1 MSVEQLE
8 GRESRDGRE
17 SPERQPLLDFPLS
30 RRGDVLPEECTR
42 LRETAPVARVRTLT
56 GDPAWL
62 VSSYALARQVLEDE
76 RFSLKD
82 TANPGVP
89 RQYALTIPPEVVDN
103 MGNINSAG
111 LRNAVMKA
119 LNPRQ
124 RGLRGRLRAQAGEL
138 LDQLVAEGAPADLR
152 AGFADPFSA
161 ALHAL
166 VLGVPFED
174 WRRLMSGLDV
184 AFMTAREPFAD
195 SALNWYKDVG
205 YFAGQ
210 LRAQL
215 ALEAEE
221 RTGLL
226 GTFAGLREQDP
237 ESAHLTDEMFA
248 TVAVS
253 LFGAGAVSTSAF
265 LVLAVLALLQRPEL
279 IGYLRTHPERM
290 GAAVDELLRWNLS
303 VGDGLPRIATEDVR
317 VGDVLVKE
325 GELVLVLLEGANFDP
340 EAFENPQE
348 LDLERKS
355 RNAHL
360 AFGAGRHFCPASALG
375 RAHAE
380 IALEVLVER
389 LPGLRLAVPAEN
401 LVWRTG
407 FIKRLPERL
416 PVAW

>member
-8 GRESRDGRE
+8 GSEQTAGA
-17 SPERQPLLDFPLS
+17 LLDFPLS
-30 RRGDVLPEECTR
+30 RRGDVLPEECTW
-42 LRETAPVARVRTLT
+42 LREKAPVAKVRTLT

-62 VSSYALARQVLEDE
+62 VSSYALAKQVLEDE

-82 TANPGVP
+82 TANAGVP
-89 RQYALTIPPEVVDN
+89 RQYALTIPPEVVNN

-124 RGLRGRLRAQAGEL
+124 KGLQDWLRATAGEL
-138 LDQLVAEGAPADLR
+138 IDQLVAEGGPADLR

-161 ALHAL
+161 ALHAQ

-205 YFAGQ
+205 YFVDQ
-210 LRAQL
+210 LNVQL
-215 ALEAEE
+215 ALPAEQ

-226 GTFAGLREQDP
+226 GKFAELKEADP
-237 ESAHLTDEMFA
+237 ESAHLTDDMFA

-265 LVLAVLALLQRPEL
+265 LTLAVLALLQKPEL
-279 IGYLRTHPERM
+279 IGYLRKHPERM
-290 GAAVDELLRWNLS
+290 GKAVDELLRWNLS
-303 VGDGLPRIATEDVR
+303 VGDGLPRIAMADIQ

-340 EAFENPQE
+340 EAFENPDE
-348 LDLERKS
+348 LDLERES
-355 RNAHL
+355 PNANL

-389 LPGLRLAVPAEN
+389 LPELRLAVPAEN

>member
-1 MSVEQLE
+1 MTVEQLE
-8 GRESRDGRE
+8 GRGTGGAGDA
-17 SPERQPLLDFPLS
+17 LLDFPLS
-30 RRGDVLPEECTR
+30 RRGDVLPQECAW
-42 LRETAPVARVRTLT
+42 LREKAPVAKVRTLT

-82 TANPGVP
+82 TANAGVA
-89 RQYALTIPPEVVDN
+89 RQYALTIPPEVVNN
-103 MGNINSAG
+103 MGNINGAG

-124 RGLRGRLRAQAGEL
+124 EGLQDWLRAKAGEL
-138 LDQLVAEGAPADLR
+138 VAGLIAEGGPADLR

-161 ALHAL
+161 AMHCR

-205 YFAGQ
+205 YFVER
-210 LRAQL
+210 LDAQL
-215 ALEAEE
+215 ALPSEE

-226 GTFAGLREQDP
+226 GRFAELKEADP
-237 ESAHLTDEMFA
+237 ESAHLTDDMFA

-279 IGYLRTHPERM
+279 IGYLRAHPERM
-290 GAAVDELLRWNLS
+290 GPAVDELLRWNLS
-303 VGDGLPRIATEDVR
+303 VGDGLPRIALEDVR

-340 EAFENPQE
+340 LAFENPDV
-348 LDLERKS
+348 LDLERES
-355 RNAHL
+355 PRPHL

-389 LPGLRLAVPAEN
+389 LPELRLAVPAEN

>member
-8 GRESRDGRE
+8 GLESGE
-17 SPERQPLLDFPLS
+17 SQPLLDFPLS
-30 RRGDVLPEECTR
+30 RRGDVLPEECSW
-42 LRETAPVARVRTLT
+42 LREKTPVAKVRTLT

-62 VSSYALARQVLEDE
+62 VSSYALAKQVLEDE

-82 TANPGVP
+82 TANAGVP
-89 RQYALTIPPEVVDN
+89 RQYALTIPPEVVNN

-124 RGLRGRLRAQAGEL
+124 KGLQDWLRAKAGEL
-138 LDQLVAEGAPADLR
+138 IDRLVAEGGPADLR
-152 AGFADPFSA
+152 AGYADPFSA
-161 ALHAL
+161 ALHCQ
-166 VLGVPFED
+166 VLAVPFED

-205 YFAGQ
+205 YFTDQ
-210 LRAQL
+210 LKAQL
-215 ALEAEE
+215 ALPAEE

-226 GTFAGLREQDP
+226 GKFAELKEADP

-265 LVLAVLALLQRPEL
+265 LVLAVLALLQKPEL
-279 IGYLRTHPERM
+279 VGYLRRHPERM
-290 GAAVDELLRWNLS
+290 GKAVDELLRWNLS
-303 VGDGLPRIATEDVR
+303 VGDGLPRIAMADVQ

-340 EAFENPQE
+340 EAFERPDE
-348 LDLERKS
+348 LDLERDS
-355 RNAHL
+355 PNANL

-389 LPGLRLAVPAEN
+389 LPELRLAVPAEN

>member
-8 GRESRDGRE
+8 DGGT
-17 SPERQPLLDFPLS
+17 PEQPLLDFPLS
-30 RRGDVLPEECTR
+30 RRGDVVPQECSW
-42 LRETAPVARVRTLT
+42 LREKAPVARVRTLT

-62 VSSYALARQVLEDE
+62 VSSHALARQVLEDE

-82 TANPGVP
+82 TARAGVP

-119 LNPRQ
+119 LSPR
-124 RGLRGRLRAQAGEL
+124 RPGLREALRAKAGEL
-138 LDQLVAEGAPADLR
+138 LDAVVAEGGPADLR

-161 ALHAL
+161 ALHCE

-205 YFAGQ
+205 YFAGRF
-210 LRAQL
+210 RAQL
-215 ALEAEE
+215 ALPAEE

-226 GTFAGLREQDP
+226 GTFAGLREADP

-265 LVLAVLALLQRPEL
+265 LVLAVLALLQRPGL
-279 IGYLRTHPERM
+279 AGYLGAHPERM
-290 GAAVDELLRWNLS
+290 GGAVEELLRWNLS
-303 VGDGLPRIATEDVR
+303 VGDGLPRIALADVR

-340 EAFENPQE
+340 AAFERPEE
-348 LDLERKS
+348 LDLEREGAG
-355 RNAHL
+355 AHL
-360 AFGAGRHFCPASALG
+360 AFGAGRHFCPASALA

-380 IALEVLVER
+380 IALGVLVER

>member
-1 MSVEQLE
+1 MTVEQLE
-8 GRESRDGRE
+8 GRETGGAGDA
-17 SPERQPLLDFPLS
+17 LLDFPLS
-30 RRGDVLPEECTR
+30 RRGDVLPPECAW
-42 LRETAPVARVRTLT
+42 LREKAPVARVRTLT

-62 VSSYALARQVLEDE
+62 VSGYAPARQVLEDE

-82 TANPGVP
+82 TANAGVP
-89 RQYALTIPPEVVDN
+89 RQYALTIPPEVVNN
-103 MGNINSAG
+103 MGNINGAG

-124 RGLRGRLRAQAGEL
+124 EGLRDLLRATAGEL
-138 LDQLVAEGAPADLR
+138 VDRMVAEGAPADLR

-161 ALHAL
+161 ALHCR

-205 YFAGQ
+205 YFVER
-210 LRAQL
+210 LEAQL
-215 ALEAEE
+215 ALPAEE

-226 GTFAGLREQDP
+226 GRFAGLKEADP

-265 LVLAVLALLQRPEL
+265 LVLAVLALIQKPEL
-279 IGYLRTHPERM
+279 IGYLRAHPERM
-290 GAAVDELLRWNLS
+290 GKAVDELLRWNLS
-303 VGDGLPRIATEDVR
+303 VGDGLPRIALEDVR
-317 VGDVLVKE
+317 VGDVLVKK

-340 EAFENPQE
+340 LAFENPDV
-348 LDLERKS
+348 LDLERES
-355 RNAHL
+355 PHPHL

-389 LPGLRLAVPAEN
+389 LPELRLAVPAEN

>member
-1 MSVEQLE
+1 MSAEQPDTV
-8 GRESRDGRE
+8 R
-17 SPERQPLLDFPLS
+17 RQAAPLLDFPLS
-30 RRGDVLPEECTR
+30 RRGDVLPEECAR
-42 LRETAPVARVRTLT
+42 LRKEAPVARVRTLT
-56 GDPAWL
+56 GDEAWL
-62 VSSYALARQVLEDE
+62 VSSYALARQVLEDD
-76 RFSLKD
+76 RFSLRD
-82 TANPGVP
+82 TANEGVP
-89 RQYALTIPPEVVDN
+89 RQYALTIPPEVVDT
-103 MGNINSAG
+103 MGGINSAG
-111 LRNAVMKA
+111 LRTAVMKS

-124 RGLRGRLRAQAGEL
+124 AGLQEALRATAHAL
-138 LDQLVAEGAPADLR
+138 LDAMAAEGAPADLR
-152 AGFADPFSA
+152 AAFADPFSA
-161 ALHAL
+161 AMHCR
-166 VLGVPFED
+166 VLGVPSGD

-184 AFMTAREPFAD
+184 AFMTAREPFAG

-205 YFAGQ
+205 YFADR
-210 LRAQL
+210 LREQA
-215 ALEAEE
+215 ALPAEE

-226 GTFAGLREQDP
+226 GRFAELREADP

-265 LVLAVLALLQRPEL
+265 LVLAVLALLGRPDL
-279 IGYLRTHPERM
+279 IGWLRGHPERM

-303 VGDGLPRIATEDVR
+303 VGDGLPRIARADVR
-317 VGDVLVKE
+317 VGDVLVRE

-340 EAFENPQE
+340 EAFDRPEE
-348 LDLERKS
+348 LDLERES

-360 AFGAGRHFCPASALG
+360 AFGSGRHFCPASALG
-375 RAHAE
+375 RVHAM

-389 LPGLRLAVPAEN
+389 MPGLRLAVPAEN

>member
-1 MSVEQLE
+1 MGVEQLE
-8 GRESRDGRE
+8 GREHDAGGA
-17 SPERQPLLDFPLS
+17 LLDFPLS
-30 RRGDVLPEECTR
+30 RRGDVLPEECTW
-42 LRETAPVARVRTLT
+42 LREKAPVAKVRTLT

-62 VSSYALARQVLEDE
+62 VSSYALAKQVLEDE
-76 RFSLKD
+76 RFSLED
-82 TANPGVP
+82 TANAGVP

-111 LRNAVMKA
+111 LRDAVMKA
-119 LNPRQ
+119 LNPR
-124 RGLRGRLRAQAGEL
+124 RKGLQDRLRAQAGEL
-138 LDQLVAEGAPADLR
+138 VDRIVAEGAPADLR

-161 ALHAL
+161 ALHCQ

-174 WRRLMSGLDV
+174 RRRLMSGLDV

-205 YFAGQ
+205 YFADQ

-215 ALEAEE
+215 ARPAEQ

-226 GTFAGLREQDP
+226 GRFAELKEADP
-237 ESAHLTDEMFA
+237 QSAHLTDDMFA

-279 IGYLRTHPERM
+279 IGYLREHPERM
-290 GAAVDELLRWNLS
+290 GRAVDELLRWNLS
-303 VGDGLPRIATEDVR
+303 VGDGLPRIATQDVQ
-317 VGDVLVKE
+317 VGDVLVRE

-340 EAFENPQE
+340 EAFENPGE
-348 LDLERKS
+348 LDLGRKS
-355 RNAHL
+355 PNAHL

-375 RAHAE
+375 RTHAE
-380 IALEVLVER
+380 IALGVLVER